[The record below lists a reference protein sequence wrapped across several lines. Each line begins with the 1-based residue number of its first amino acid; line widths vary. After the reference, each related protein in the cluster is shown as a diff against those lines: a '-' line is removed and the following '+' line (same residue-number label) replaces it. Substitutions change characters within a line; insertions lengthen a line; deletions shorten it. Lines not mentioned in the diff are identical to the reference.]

1 MKTIRMAS
9 LVLGGMTAASLAVA
23 APAAAQTARSAPA
36 APAPAAAAA
45 AEDGGV
51 QVQGV
56 RKCNGQKTTTGKP
69 YKSGQ
74 YIRTTSTI
82 SCKRGAAGTKIA
94 IQVRLE
100 QYRGMLYWRTK
111 AATEVKRGR
120 EAFTVS
126 ATASWKCSG
135 GSQLYRNWTAMR
147 IVSLQ
152 SGVDNNNH
160 GGKPTERRIRC

>member
-1 MKTIRMAS
+1 MKSIRMAS

-23 APAAAQTARSAPA
+23 APAAAQTAPGAPA
-36 APAPAAAAA
+36 APAPAPAATV
-45 AEDGGV
+45 EDGGV
-51 QVQGV
+51 HAQGI

-69 YKSGQ
+69 YKSGR

-82 SCKRGAAGTKIA
+82 SCKRASAGTKIA

-100 QYRGMLYWRTK
+100 QYRGVLFWRTK
-111 AATEVKRGR
+111 ATKEVKKGR

-135 GSQLYRNWTAMR
+135 GSQLYRNWTSMR
-147 IVSLQ
+147 IASLQ
-152 SGVDNNNH
+152 SGIDNNNH